1 MLGQARKY
9 AAMEMAEIERM
20 ESLTQRRVMTP
31 AQRSAR
37 LRELENMKV
46 VRQMKRE
53 PRDRERIAA
62 GLAQARAALA
72 EAARAGR

>member
-20 ESLTQRRVMTP
+20 ETLAQRRVMTP